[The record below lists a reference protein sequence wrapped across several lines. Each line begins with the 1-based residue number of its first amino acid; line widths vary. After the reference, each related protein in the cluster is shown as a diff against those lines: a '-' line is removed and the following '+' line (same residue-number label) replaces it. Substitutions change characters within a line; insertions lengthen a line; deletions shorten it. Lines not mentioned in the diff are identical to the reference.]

1 MSHMSAITIAL
12 GGAVAASTAGAAR
25 STSGRS
31 VAKKSAV
38 QVSTRNATVCRVI
51 QDVTSS
57 MDVGSSIDTDAE
69 MRRRMVQ
76 MDTTHICLGCS
87 ESFCSM
93 VSRSLCSSLLQKG
106 HPGAPLLL
114 QCANSNLK

>member
-1 MSHMSAITIAL
+1 MSAITIAL
-12 GGAVAASTAGAAR
+12 GGTVAASTAGAAR

-57 MDVGSSIDTDAE
+57 MDVGSRMDVGSSIDTDAE

-76 MDTTHICLGCS
+76 MDTATTLRKTID
-87 ESFCSM
+87 
-93 VSRSLCSSLLQKG
+93 VRAPPTSRSHRFS
-106 HPGAPLLL
+106 
-114 QCANSNLK
+114 

>member
-1 MSHMSAITIAL
+1 MSAITIAL
-12 GGAVAASTAGAAR
+12 GGAVVASTVGAAR
-25 STSGRS
+25 STSWRS

-76 MDTTHICLGCS
+76 MDTAKTLRKTID
-87 ESFCSM
+87 
-93 VSRSLCSSLLQKG
+93 VR
-106 HPGAPLLL
+106 APPF
-114 QCANSNLK
+114 QPNLSTRPTAD